1 MRKTSTRLLA
11 ATATGLLS
19 VGVLAGCSGDDAASA
34 DASPAADASS
44 SADAAVGDDAPAE
57 EVTSFSYEGADGET
71 ALDLLLTHD
80 PEAEVAGEGEMAFV
94 TAIQGRA
101 AEDGE
106 EFWALSV
113 DGEPAQVGAGAL
125 ETEDGQ
131 QIEWTLEEIE

>member
-19 VGVLAGCSGDDAASA
+19 VGVLAGCS
-34 DASPAADASS
+34 
-44 SADAAVGDDAPAE
+44 GDDAPAE